1 MIRVERDVKGKNGKY
16 RYRIPEYG
24 LQSACRA
31 VLAMGGD
38 PSREI
43 GLFRELRA
51 PAHQRAV
58 ASYVG
63 RRGSPI
69 SAG

>member
-1 MIRVERDVKGKNGKY
+1 MIRVEREVKGKNGKY

-24 LQSACRA
+24 LQSGPSRQPLLDACRA
-31 VLAMGGD
+31 V
-38 PSREI
+38 P
-43 GLFRELRA
+43 
-51 PAHQRAV
+51 PAV
-58 ASYVG
+58 LLSC